1 MTYPRAFMMPMGR
14 RKYQG
19 STTVVF
25 SRKRVVS
32 VGRKG
37 KVMYEEIRLQPYLK
51 TNSKVETK
59 LSLIPQCTNHK

>member
-1 MTYPRAFMMPMGR
+1 MMPMGR

-51 TNSKVETK
+51 TNTKVQPKVIKVTTK
-59 LSLIPQCTNHK
+59 HQQ

>member
-19 STTVVF
+19 STTVVL

-51 TNSKVETK
+51 NSKVQNSK
-59 LSLIPQCTNHK
+59 YRVHRSVDR